1 MLILIDF
8 SFDNAKVRNYF
19 EIAKYF
25 LLKNLNIMLKK
36 CFVGKHFGFAS
47 TLGSKRLYFAPFG
60 LTPLPPKVTPTKLI
74 VCNFFYP

>member
-25 LLKNLNIMLKK
+25 LLKNLNIMLKIFIK
-36 CFVGKHFGFAS
+36 PTYQKFD
-47 TLGSKRLYFAPFG
+47 YFHRYVLQDGAFI
-60 LTPLPPKVTPTKLI
+60 KLI
-74 VCNFFYP
+74 SMVSFISFTLLMKNTSQPL